1 MEGRVRTRL
10 MSHAQLT
17 IPELDQKGLRE
28 FALVTGGIV
37 AVLFGLVLPWLI
49 GLNYPVWPWGVGGGL
64 VAWGLVAP
72 ATLRPVYRI
81 WMRFGLILNRI
92 TTPLILGV
100 VFYLLIAPVGL
111 AMRLLRRDPM
121 ARRLDDE
128 TTSFRVASRKAPKQN
143 MEKPF

>member
-10 MSHAQLT
+10 MNHARHT

-37 AVLFGLVLPWLI
+37 GSLFGLVLPWLI
-49 GLNYPVWPWGVGGGL
+49 GLTYPIWPWVVGGGL

-111 AMRLLRRDPM
+111 VMRLLRRDPM

-128 TTSFRVASRKAPKQN
+128 TASFRVASRKAPKQN